1 MRADNKALDAV
12 VRSLR
17 LDLQS
22 AWRETTFDVCGTAAA
37 DFDQYVATLCASPS
51 GSGQRGARTAQRI
64 ASRVSK
70 RAANA
75 ERRTALDL
83 QRLADLEQRMSV
95 RTAEAARRRWFV
107 LGRALERAATA
118 DRRWSNIVD
127 QLLASAELTA
137 GEKRLLEKWER
148 GQG

>member
-1 MRADNKALDAV
+1 MRAENKALDAV

-22 AWRETTFDVCGTAAA
+22 AWRETTFDGCGFGAA
-37 DFDQYVATLCASPS
+37 DFDQHVATLCASQD
-51 GSGQRGARTAQRI
+51 GNVLRGARTAERI
-64 ASRVSK
+64 VSRVTT
-70 RAANA
+70 RAAKA

-83 QRLADLEQRMSV
+83 QRLADLDERMRV
-95 RTAEAARRRWFV
+95 RMAEAARRRWFV
-107 LGRALERAATA
+107 LGRVLERAATT
-118 DRRWSNIVD
+118 DRRWSSIVD

-148 GQG
+148 GQR